1 MEYRVYRYQHTQQQ
15 QHRVEFSMPET
26 TEGFR
31 GKIYYLQL
39 CIMCSMVTLW
49 HTYLVLEKVP
59 THTHTQIY
67 GSEVFRTIRIS
78 NTVYKDNIFCYSEV
92 PPPDISEP
100 YPPLTINNV
109 FCTFVVN
116 RIHSLKLIILGGFG
130 GGVHDSCLS
139 SVSSCLF
146 GDSCSPDF
154 TESLSDPTMNLDRSK
169 TPLKQT
175 VHKILQLS

>member
-49 HTYLVLEKVP
+49 YTYLVLEKVP

-92 PPPDISEP
+92 PPPRYFRTLPTPHNQQCFLHIRCKQDT
-100 YPPLTINNV
+100 LTQAYYSGRLWRG
-109 FCTFVVN
+109 CT
-116 RIHSLKLIILGGFG
+116 
-130 GGVHDSCLS
+130 
-139 SVSSCLF
+139 
-146 GDSCSPDF
+146 
-154 TESLSDPTMNLDRSK
+154 
-169 TPLKQT
+169 
-175 VHKILQLS
+175 